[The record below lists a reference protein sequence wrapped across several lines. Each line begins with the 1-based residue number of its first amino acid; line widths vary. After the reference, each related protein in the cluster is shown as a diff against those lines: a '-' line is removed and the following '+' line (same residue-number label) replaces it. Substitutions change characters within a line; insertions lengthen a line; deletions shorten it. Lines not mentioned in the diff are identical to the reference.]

1 MNFKTF
7 VKIAEVAK
15 DNGYRECY
23 IKKINAQFLF
33 KKNIYFN
40 MSGIYRYEKGR
51 FVVVCDFEKVKK
63 ETAENICKLLGFEFK
78 ETKA

>member
-40 MSGIYRYEKGR
+40 ISGIYRYEKCR
-51 FVVVCDFEKVKK
+51 FIVICDFEKEKK
-63 ETAENICKLLGFEFK
+63 SNEEICKLLGFEFK
-78 ETKA
+78 EIKA

>member
-40 MSGIYRYEKGR
+40 MSGIYRYEKCR
-51 FVVVCDFEKVKK
+51 FIVICDFEKEKK
-63 ETAENICKLLGFEFK
+63 SNEEICKLLGFEFK

>member
-1 MNFKTF
+1 MNFKMF

-40 MSGIYRYEKGR
+40 MSGIYRYEKCR
-51 FVVVCDFEKVKK
+51 FIVICDFKK
-63 ETAENICKLLGFEFK
+63 KKKSNEEICKLLGFEFK
-78 ETKA
+78 EIKA

>member
-1 MNFKTF
+1 MTFEKF
-7 VKIAEVAK
+7 VKVAEVAK

-23 IKKINAQFLF
+23 IKKINASFLF

-51 FVVVCDFEKVKK
+51 FVVICDFEKEKK
-63 ETAENICKLLGFEFK
+63 EDLKEVCKLLGFEFK
-78 ETKA
+78 EIK

>member
-23 IKKINAQFLF
+23 IKKNKRSI
-33 KKNIYFN
+33 
-40 MSGIYRYEKGR
+40 
-51 FVVVCDFEKVKK
+51 FV
-63 ETAENICKLLGFEFK
+63 
-78 ETKA
+78 

>member
-1 MNFKTF
+1 MNFKMF
-7 VKIAEVAK
+7 AKIAEVAK

-40 MSGIYRYEKGR
+40 MSGIYRYEKCR
-51 FVVVCDFEKVKK
+51 FIVICDFEKEKK
-63 ETAENICKLLGFEFK
+63 SNKEICKLLGFEFK

>member
-40 MSGIYRYEKGR
+40 MSGIYRYEKCR
-51 FVVVCDFEKVKK
+51 FIVICDFEKEKK
-63 ETAENICKLLGFEFK
+63 SNEEICKLLGFEFK
-78 ETKA
+78 ETKV